1 MRQRFK
7 ARELWLFA
15 PFLLIGALAFWW
27 QGREARPKP
36 QPRSMYVSDFK
47 AESAPGYW
55 QERGFSHQVTVTISP
70 GWPRPEWTNDCCN
83 GNGPA
88 DPLHPEALLSSIAS
102 LPLGRRKQT
111 AWTGG
116 VLTTT
121 RNGIAVRQTK
131 VGEERT
137 TKYSVDEDGN
147 YVFVSFV
154 RLNSVPS
161 EAGAVKF
168 RGLYSLAG
176 LAPLKIEREI
186 RKAGETM
193 PSSNDRTTG
202 GQIIK
207 VVVDPFVNL
216 NDPSRRDIAMREE
229 AEVHIIYRR
238 QKNDNFKSALSSSR
252 IYDVEIVDEK
262 GNIHRY
268 NRKGNFDF
276 EDVGWSAAERKL
288 KKQLVEG
295 EDVNSLSVHLDSLF
309 KARHKLTLRG
319 KISVNENWPL
329 KFETPL

>member
-1 MRQRFK
+1 MKQRFR

-15 PFLLIGALAFWW
+15 PFLLILAGAFYWARVEKVSKPGASGMFVSEFKV
-27 QGREARPKP
+27 EA
-36 QPRSMYVSDFK
+36 
-47 AESAPGYW
+47 APGYW
-55 QERGFSHQVTVTISP
+55 QERGFSHRVTVTISP
-70 GWPRPEWTNDCCN
+70 GYPRPAWAKTCCES
-83 GNGPA
+83 NGPA
-88 DPLHPEALLSSIAS
+88 DPLHPETLQSSIAS
-102 LPLGRRKQT
+102 LRLNRRKET
-111 AWTGG
+111 AWSGG
-116 VLTTT
+116 VLTTM
-121 RNGIAVRQTK
+121 RQKIEVRQTK
-131 VGEERT
+131 AGEERS
-137 TKYSVDEDGN
+137 TKYYLDDDDN
-147 YVFVSFV
+147 YVFVNFV

-161 EAGAVKF
+161 KAGAVKF
-168 RGLYSLAG
+168 RGLYSLAS
-176 LAPLKIEREI
+176 LPPLEVERVV

-193 PSSNDRTTG
+193 PSSDDRTTG

-216 NDPSRRDIAMREE
+216 NDPSRTDIAMREE

-262 GNIHRY
+262 GNVHRY

-295 EDVNSLSVHLDSLF
+295 EEVNSLSVHLDSLF